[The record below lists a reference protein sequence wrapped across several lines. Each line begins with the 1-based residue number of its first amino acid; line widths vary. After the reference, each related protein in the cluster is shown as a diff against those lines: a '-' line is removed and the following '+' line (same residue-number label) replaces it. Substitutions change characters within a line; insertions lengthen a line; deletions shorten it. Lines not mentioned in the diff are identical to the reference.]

1 MELKK
6 TAELEALLFASGDP
20 LTLER
25 AAGAL
30 YCSTGEVADLLEEL
44 QQQYRTAER
53 GIELRKAAGGWQLVT
68 KKETAGLI
76 RRLQEKQEVKLSNA
90 AMETLAIVAFRQ
102 PVTKSEMEAI
112 RGVKVDGV
120 LGNLVELGLI
130 AEVGRKEALGRPMGP
145 RIDSSRPSDWIPWKI
160 CPSSRRRSWRAEGK
174 DQSLCLIDR
183 KGRVW
188 NRSRNGCRKSWQRP
202 A

>member
-130 AEVGRKEALGRPMGP
+130 AEVGRKEALGRPILYGTTDRFLQTFGLDSLEDLPQLPEEILEGRGEGP
-145 RIDSSRPSDWIPWKI
+145 EPLFD
-160 CPSSRRRSWRAEGK
+160 
-174 DQSLCLIDR
+174 
-183 KGRVW
+183 
-188 NRSRNGCRKSWQRP
+188 
-202 A
+202 

>member
-1 MELKK
+1 MKLKK

-30 YCSTGEVADLLEEL
+30 LCTTGEAADLLEQL
-44 QQQYRTAER
+44 QQEYRKENR

-76 RRLQEKQEVKLSNA
+76 RRLQEKQEVKLSTA

-130 AEVGRKEALGRPMGP
+130 AEVGRKEALGRPILYGTTEIFL
-145 RIDSSRPSDWIPWKI
+145 RTFGLDSLEDLPQLPEEVLD
-160 CPSSRRRSWRAEGK
+160 
-174 DQSLCLIDR
+174 
-183 KGRVW
+183 GR
-188 NRSRNGCRKSWQRP
+188 GEDP
-202 A
+202 APLFD

>member
-1 MELKK
+1 MKLTK

-25 AAGAL
+25 AAVAL
-30 YCSTGEVADLLEEL
+30 FCTTGEAADLLEQL
-44 QQQYRTAER
+44 QKEYRKDNR
-53 GIELRKAAGGWQLVT
+53 GIELRKVAGGWQLVT
-68 KKETAGLI
+68 KKEAAGLI

-130 AEVGRKEALGRPMGP
+130 AEVGRKEALGRPILYGTTEIFL
-145 RIDSSRPSDWIPWKI
+145 RTFGLDSLEDLPQIPEEVL
-160 CPSSRRRSWRAEGK
+160 EGQGE
-174 DQSLCLIDR
+174 DPEPLFD
-183 KGRVW
+183 
-188 NRSRNGCRKSWQRP
+188 
-202 A
+202 

>member
-1 MELKK
+1 MKLKK

-30 YCSTGEVADLLEEL
+30 FCSTEEVAQLLETL
-44 QQQYRTAER
+44 QQEYQQAGR
-53 GIELRKAAGGWQLVT
+53 GIELRQAAGGWQLVT
-68 KKETAGLI
+68 KKEAAGLV

-90 AMETLAIVAFRQ
+90 AMETLAIVAFKQ

-120 LGNLVELGLI
+120 LSTLVELDLVG
-130 AEVGRKEALGRPMGP
+130 EVGRKEVIGRPILYGTTEEFLKAFGLNSLEDLPQLPDEVLEGRLEGP
-145 RIDSSRPSDWIPWKI
+145 EPLFD
-160 CPSSRRRSWRAEGK
+160 
-174 DQSLCLIDR
+174 
-183 KGRVW
+183 
-188 NRSRNGCRKSWQRP
+188 
-202 A
+202 

>member
-1 MELKK
+1 MKLKK

-30 YCSTGEVADLLEEL
+30 FCSTEEVAQLLETL
-44 QQQYRTAER
+44 QQEYQQAGR
-53 GIELRKAAGGWQLVT
+53 GIELRQAAGGWQLVT
-68 KKETAGLI
+68 KKEAAGLV

-90 AMETLAIVAFRQ
+90 AMETLAIVAFKQ

-120 LGNLVELGLI
+120 LSTLVELDLVG
-130 AEVGRKEALGRPMGP
+130 EVGRKEVIGRPILTAL
-145 RIDSSRPSDWIPWKI
+145 RRNSSRPSASIPWRI
-160 CPSSRRRSWRAEGK
+160 CP
-174 DQSLCLIDR
+174 
-183 KGRVW
+183 
-188 NRSRNGCRKSWQRP
+188 NCRKKCWKAGWKNRNLYLTE
-202 A
+202 

>member
-1 MELKK
+1 MKLKK

-30 YCSTGEVADLLEEL
+30 LCTTGEVADLLEQL
-44 QQQYRTAER
+44 QQDYRKENR

-130 AEVGRKEALGRPMGP
+130 AEVGRKEALGRPILYGTTEIFL
-145 RIDSSRPSDWIPWKI
+145 RTFGLDSLEDLPQLPEEVLD
-160 CPSSRRRSWRAEGK
+160 
-174 DQSLCLIDR
+174 
-183 KGRVW
+183 GR
-188 NRSRNGCRKSWQRP
+188 GEDP
-202 A
+202 EPLFD

>member
-1 MELKK
+1 MKLTK

-25 AAGAL
+25 AAVAL
-30 YCSTGEVADLLEEL
+30 FCTTGEVADLLEQL
-44 QQQYRTAER
+44 QEEYRKDNR
-53 GIELRKAAGGWQLVT
+53 GIELRKVAGGWQLVT
-68 KKETAGLI
+68 KKEAAGLI

-90 AMETLAIVAFRQ
+90 AMETLTIVAFRQ

-130 AEVGRKEALGRPMGP
+130 AEVGRKEALGRPILYGTTEIFL
-145 RIDSSRPSDWIPWKI
+145 RTFGLDSLEDLPQIPEEVL
-160 CPSSRRRSWRAEGK
+160 EGQGE
-174 DQSLCLIDR
+174 DPEPLFD
-183 KGRVW
+183 
-188 NRSRNGCRKSWQRP
+188 
-202 A
+202 

>member
-1 MELKK
+1 MAPWSWSPGRRKPMKLTK

-25 AAGAL
+25 AAVAL
-30 YCSTGEVADLLEEL
+30 FCTTGEAADLLEQL
-44 QQQYRTAER
+44 QEEYRKDNR
-53 GIELRKAAGGWQLVT
+53 GIELRKVAGGWQLVT
-68 KKETAGLI
+68 KKEAAGLI

-130 AEVGRKEALGRPMGP
+130 AEVGRKEALGRPILYGTTEIFL
-145 RIDSSRPSDWIPWKI
+145 RTFGLDSLEDLPQIPEEVL
-160 CPSSRRRSWRAEGK
+160 EGQGE
-174 DQSLCLIDR
+174 DPEPLFD
-183 KGRVW
+183 
-188 NRSRNGCRKSWQRP
+188 
-202 A
+202 

>member
-1 MELKK
+1 MKLTK

-25 AAGAL
+25 AAVAL
-30 YCSTGEVADLLEEL
+30 FCTTGEVADLLEQL
-44 QQQYRTAER
+44 QEEYRKDNR
-53 GIELRKAAGGWQLVT
+53 GIELRKVAGGWQLVT
-68 KKETAGLI
+68 KKEAAGLI

-130 AEVGRKEALGRPMGP
+130 AEVGRKEALGRPILYGTTEIFL
-145 RIDSSRPSDWIPWKI
+145 RTFGLDSLEDLPQIPEEVL
-160 CPSSRRRSWRAEGK
+160 EGQGE
-174 DQSLCLIDR
+174 DPEPLFD
-183 KGRVW
+183 
-188 NRSRNGCRKSWQRP
+188 
-202 A
+202 

>member
-1 MELKK
+1 MKLTK

-25 AAGAL
+25 AAVAL
-30 YCSTGEVADLLEEL
+30 FCTTGEVADLLEQL
-44 QQQYRTAER
+44 QEEYRKDNR
-53 GIELRKAAGGWQLVT
+53 GIELRKLAGGWQLVT
-68 KKETAGLI
+68 KKEAAGLI

-130 AEVGRKEALGRPMGP
+130 AEVGRKEALGRPILYGTTEIFL
-145 RIDSSRPSDWIPWKI
+145 RTFGLDSLEDLPQIPEEVL
-160 CPSSRRRSWRAEGK
+160 EGQGE
-174 DQSLCLIDR
+174 DPEPLFD
-183 KGRVW
+183 
-188 NRSRNGCRKSWQRP
+188 
-202 A
+202 

>member
-1 MELKK
+1 MKLTK

-25 AAGAL
+25 AAVAL
-30 YCSTGEVADLLEEL
+30 FCTTGEVADLLEQL
-44 QQQYRTAER
+44 QEEYRKDNR
-53 GIELRKAAGGWQLVT
+53 GIELRKVAGGWQLVT
-68 KKETAGLI
+68 KKEAAGLI

-130 AEVGRKEALGRPMGP
+130 AEVGRKEALGRPILYGTTEIFL
-145 RIDSSRPSDWIPWKI
+145 RTFGLDSLEDLPQIPEEVL
-160 CPSSRRRSWRAEGK
+160 EGQGE
-174 DQSLCLIDR
+174 DTEPLFD
-183 KGRVW
+183 
-188 NRSRNGCRKSWQRP
+188 
-202 A
+202 